1 MARMD
6 FGDIDFYFEKEG
18 SQGTNENALVVINSE
33 KFDIIKDKLFKHYQE
48 LCSKHQSISDYGI
61 LYEWMNFDNDK
72 KSIEIVVPSDWQQ
85 HELFV
90 LFLLQTKAL
99 SFLEIPGFHRHIP
112 SHLNSFTLEAKEDFF
127 RFSNL
132 LLKEVNDCLYANWQ
146 VFTDGMYWSFGIEV
160 SANNEGDFP
169 NVDFSNENSSILF
182 QTSLGAWSDPLQ
194 ISPEEHVFAYI
205 YEEVPSAFQDY
216 LDVKEQIESIVL
228 KQMKTSYLDEVY
240 ASVADISLDKESLSN
255 LFSVEGFKVEQLK
268 NINRSTSLLS
278 NDMINI
284 IFSEYETDVV
294 KKALLQDGL
303 LLFSVSNRTKGDL
316 SKVEPED
323 REIIETEVK
332 SGLLQLIFNDLRK
345 EYDFDNKLVI
355 SPQFTS
361 QN

>member
-1 MARMD
+1 L
-6 FGDIDFYFEKEG
+6 K
-18 SQGTNENALVVINSE
+18 
-33 KFDIIKDKLFKHYQE
+33 K
-48 LCSKHQSISDYGI
+48 
-61 LYEWMNFDNDK
+61 K
-72 KSIEIVVPSDWQQ
+72 KSELSNEIEQIAYEDKINEFVKLLSGKSYDISEVKEFASSLSL
-85 HELFV
+85 ELEEY
-90 LFLLQTKAL
+90 QAQ
-99 SFLEIPGFHRHIP
+99 S
-112 SHLNSFTLEAKEDFF
+112 
-127 RFSNL
+127 
-132 LLKEVNDCLYANWQ
+132 YA
-146 VFTDGMYWSFGIEV
+146 DI
-160 SANNEGDFP
+160 
-169 NVDFSNENSSILF
+169 DFSNENSSILF
-182 QTSLGAWSDPLQ
+182 QTSLGAWSEPLQ

-205 YEEVPSAFQDY
+205 YEEIPSAFQDY
-216 LDVKEQIESIVL
+216 SDVKEQIESIVL